1 MTNIK
6 ELKECFEEAFRTK
19 ANYIGVVVTMPGA
32 QSPEVIINSY
42 VNFEYKLAYYQR
54 AYAEDLTLKNCKD
67 IKIITCAYGN
77 DVKEVMDKIADNCLE
92 VVKQC
97 LNQ

>member
-42 VNFEYKLAYYQR
+42 VNFEYKLA
-54 AYAEDLTLKNCKD
+54 
-67 IKIITCAYGN
+67 
-77 DVKEVMDKIADNCLE
+77 
-92 VVKQC
+92 
-97 LNQ
+97 